1 MSIPS
6 ESGAPADDRA
16 VEHAAVVD
24 LETED
29 WQQRQRFLR
38 RLSWGTAW
46 VLPLLALIVGI
57 ALTANGTIAQEI
69 PSGGGFVDV
78 TFLTVWPAGL
88 TLLGSGLL
96 GTVAVAIAT
105 AVLAEKRAA
114 SGPPA
119 S

>member
-16 VEHAAVVD
+16 AEHAAVVD
-24 LETED
+24 LDAVD

-38 RLSWGTAW
+38 RLSWTISW
-46 VLPLLALIVGI
+46 VLPVLALIVGI
-57 ALTANGTIAQEI
+57 ALTANGTIAQET
-69 PSGGGFVDV
+69 PAGDGSVDV

-114 SGPPA
+114 AGPPA